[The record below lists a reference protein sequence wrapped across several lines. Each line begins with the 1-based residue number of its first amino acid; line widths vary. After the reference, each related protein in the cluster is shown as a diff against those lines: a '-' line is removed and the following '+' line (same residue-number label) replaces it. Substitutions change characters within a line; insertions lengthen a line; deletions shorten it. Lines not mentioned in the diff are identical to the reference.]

1 MARKHAA
8 ALPALV
14 AVALVTASSVLAGN
28 GGVAPPDPAGD
39 NAGTIRE
46 LYWILLAACGAVF
59 VLVEAVLILFVVK
72 YRRRDPAAEGPQV
85 HGHTRLELIWTAVPA
100 AILAGLVVVTLVYAP
115 RVDAEPLARE
125 TGDLV
130 IRVDAHQFYW
140 QYEYPNGA
148 LSFDELYL
156 PVGQKVTL
164 ELVGSDVIHSW
175 WIPAL
180 AGKRDAIPGRANHIT
195 FRPERTGVFEGQCG
209 EFCGIQHARMR
220 TRARVVAPAEF
231 DTWLAANS
239 PETIDLAELGRAEWA
254 TACAKCHGLEGE
266 GDVGPPI
273 AGNGTLTDRAALKRL
288 LYEGQNLETFD
299 YFMPPVGRGWS
310 DRQIDALATFVEGQE
325 TLAGAAASAGGEG

>member
-39 NAGTIRE
+39 NAGAIRE
-46 LYWILLAACGAVF
+46 LYWILLVACGAVF
-59 VLVEAVLILFVVK
+59 LLVEAVLILFVVK
-72 YRRRDPAAEGPQV
+72 YRRRDPAAEEGPQV

-100 AILAGLVVVTLVYAP
+100 VILAGLVVVTLVYAP

-175 WIPAL
+175 WIPEL
-180 AGKRDAIPGRANHIT
+180 AGKRDAIPGRANSIT
-195 FRPERTGVFEGQCG
+195 FRPERTGIFEGQCG
-209 EFCGIQHARMR
+209 EFCGIQHAVMR
-220 TRARVVAPAEF
+220 TRARVVEQAEF
-231 DTWLAANS
+231 DTWLAANA
-239 PETIDLAELGRAEWA
+239 PETVDLAELGRAEWE
-254 TACAKCHGLEGE
+254 TACAKCHGLQGE

-288 LYEGQNLETFD
+288 LEEGQNLETFD
-299 YFMPPVGRGWS
+299 YFMPPVGRGWT
-310 DRQIDALATFVEGQE
+310 DRQIDALATFVEGE
-325 TLAGAAASAGGEG
+325 ESLAPAGGEG